1 MQNLLLWIGRLAGI
15 GGVLT
20 CAAAVIVRLY
30 GRFFIG
36 GFQVLTLLQ
45 VGVAAMV
52 LGCLAYL
59 AVLSERRQP

>member
-1 MQNLLLWIGRLAGI
+1 MQTILLWIGRLAGI

-20 CAAAVIVRLY
+20 CAVAVIVRLY
-30 GRFFIG
+30 GRFFIA